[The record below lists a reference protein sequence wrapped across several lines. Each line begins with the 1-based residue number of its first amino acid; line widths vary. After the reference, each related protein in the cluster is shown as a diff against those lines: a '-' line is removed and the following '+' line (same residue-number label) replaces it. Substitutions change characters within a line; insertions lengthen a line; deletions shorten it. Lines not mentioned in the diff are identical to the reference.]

1 MDGLFYG
8 RLEKVQMVKVP
19 PPLPSLNGKEKERS
33 RRKNVKTKLIVDVNK
48 DILAPVNFILKVAK
62 KTGLTF

>member
-8 RLEKVQMVKVP
+8 RLEKVQMVKLP
-19 PPLPSLNGKEKERS
+19 PSLNRKDKERS